1 MVIFDLQM
9 ETAKAAKSTE
19 KVTPVLTN
27 KAIKKLELKKRN
39 QKKKKMAGRLRFAI
53 VIIIYKYFDRSIGLM
68 FYYIFS

>member
-1 MVIFDLQM
+1 M

-53 VIIIYKYFDRSIGLM
+53 IIVIKYFDNSIGL
-68 FYYIFS
+68 IFITSFHRFGIAM